1 VAVRRTRWLAEF
13 ALLLLTVL
21 GIAGMHTL
29 GHFGS
34 AGHLSAHVTS
44 APGDVGPHLVSL
56 TGAVDR
62 VVTTPLKRVD
72 VTGALASPDSPIPTP
87 TAVCLAVLIAGI
99 VLLVAARRR
108 TERIASPAAAP
119 FRLVVPIVGRGPP
132 LHASIGLHLAVHS
145 VRRH

>member
-1 VAVRRTRWLAEF
+1 VAVRCRPWLPQL
-13 ALLLLTVL
+13 ALLLLAVL

-34 AGHLSAHVTS
+34 AGHLSAHVSS
-44 APGDVGPHLVSL
+44 APGYVGQHLVPL

-62 VVTTPLKRVD
+62 VITTPLKRVD
-72 VTGALASPDSPIPTP
+72 VTGALASRDRPIPTP

-99 VLLVAARRR
+99 VLLLAARRR
-108 TERIASPAAAP
+108 TERIESPAAAP